1 MGIGFVSSLAI
12 EKSLAL
18 GLVKTVAIKE
28 LKLNRDFYC
37 VYRSKGVIS
46 TPAQRVYRLRQDKD
60 DAKLR
65 QFIIYLMTP
74 RKA

>member
-46 TPAQRVYRLRQDKD
+46 RL
-60 DAKLR
+60 LSE
-65 QFIIYLMTP
+65 FIDFVRTKTIQS
-74 RKA
+74 